1 MQKVTETRKNEL
13 LSILKQRFLKN
24 AHRHPNKPWEVVEKA
39 LLENSSA
46 LSSIDQMELSGGE
59 PDVVVFEPS
68 SSDIVYVDCSKE
80 SPAGR
85 RSICYDQAALDARKE
100 FKPADSALNMA
111 KNMGIEVLNETQYA
125 FLQTLEDFD
134 TKTSSWL
141 LTPKAIRD
149 LDGSL
154 FGDKRYKHT
163 FFYHNGVQSYY
174 KDRGFRGCIVL

>member
-24 AHRHPNKPWEVVEKA
+24 THRHPNKPWDVVEKA

-68 SSDIVYVDCSKE
+68 SSNIVFVDCSKE
-80 SPAGR
+80 SPTGR
-85 RSICYDQAALDARKE
+85 RSLCYDQAALDARKE

-149 LDGSL
+149 LDGAL